1 MAKRKLDKLSK
12 EIDAAIKRFPK
23 VVKTQERRAL
33 EEQRFL
39 KRTFGALVKD
49 LGKKR

>member
-1 MAKRKLDKLSK
+1 MAKRKLDQLPK
-12 EIDAAIKRFPK
+12 EIEAALKRFPK

-39 KRTFGALVKD
+39 KKTFGALVKE
-49 LGKKR
+49 LGKKG